1 MRYLM
6 ILKADQPPTEPPA
19 ALMDAIMKLGADA
32 TAAGALLD
40 TAGLAPSVAGAKV
53 SLAAGQLSVTD
64 GPFAEA
70 KETISYA
77 LYEVRSKEEAVE
89 WASRFMTLHQEFVPG
104 WEGECE
110 VLKVFGPEDFAP
122 QQ

>member
-19 ALMDAIMKLGADA
+19 GLLEAIMKLGADA

-40 TAGLAPSVAGAKV
+40 TAGLAPSIAGAKV
-53 SLAAGQLSVTD
+53 SLVGGQLSVTD

-77 LYEVRSKEEAVE
+77 LYEVRSRQEAVE
-89 WASRFMTLHQEFVPG
+89 WASRFLALHRDMWPG
-104 WEGECE
+104 WEGDAEI
-110 VLKVFGPEDFAP
+110 LKVFGPEDFGPPA
-122 QQ
+122 

>member
-6 ILKADQPPTEPPA
+6 MLKAVPPATEPPA
-19 ALMDAIMKLGADA
+19 GLMDAIMKLGADA

-40 TAGLAPSVAGAKV
+40 TAGLAPSIAGAKV
-53 SLAAGQLSVTD
+53 SLAGGRLSVTD

-77 LYEVRSKEEAVE
+77 LYEVRSKQEAVE
-89 WASRFMTLHQEFVPG
+89 WASRFLILHRDMWPG
-104 WEGECE
+104 WEGDADI
-110 VLKVFGPEDFAP
+110 LKVFGPEDFGPPA
-122 QQ
+122 

>member
-1 MRYLM
+1 MRYVL
-6 ILKADQPPTEPPA
+6 LLRSNQPATPPPA
-19 ALMDAIMKLGADA
+19 GLMEAIMKLGAEA

-40 TAGLAPSVAGAKV
+40 TAGLAPSSAGAKV
-53 SLAAGQLSVTD
+53 SLYGGKLSVTD

-77 LYEVRSKEEAVE
+77 IYEVRSKEEAVE
-89 WASRFMTLHQEFVPG
+89 WASRFLKLHRDLWEG
-104 WEGECE
+104 WEGESD

-122 QQ
+122 QA